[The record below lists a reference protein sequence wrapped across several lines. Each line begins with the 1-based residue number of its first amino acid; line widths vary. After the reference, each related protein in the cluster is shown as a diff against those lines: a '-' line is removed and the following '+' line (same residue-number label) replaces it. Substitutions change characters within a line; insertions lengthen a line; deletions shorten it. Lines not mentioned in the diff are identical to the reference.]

1 MFYKTVE
8 DRTTRNVIRSTYDR
22 TRNCSLGLKR
32 PTSNPLG
39 PEGISRKAAKFY
51 VDCDTLQFYLN
62 H

>member
-8 DRTTRNVIRSTYDR
+8 HRTTRNVIRSTYDR
-22 TRNCSLGLKR
+22 TRNRNLGLKR
-32 PTSNPLG
+32 PTPNPLG
-39 PEGISRKAAKFY
+39 PEGVSSKAAKFY